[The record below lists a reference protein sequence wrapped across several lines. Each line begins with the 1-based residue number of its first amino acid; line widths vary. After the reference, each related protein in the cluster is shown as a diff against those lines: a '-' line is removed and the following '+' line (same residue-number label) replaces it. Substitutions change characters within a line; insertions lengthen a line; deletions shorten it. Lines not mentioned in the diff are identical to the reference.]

1 MSLVRLGVVT
11 VLAAAL
17 ATPAGGQVPRRPR
30 EQQVAALPRLMV
42 ANSYVTA
49 AADSAAAVQVGA
61 GMRDRMVK
69 IAEGDY
75 NVLTQEQMNEAL
87 KQYGYPANAILSPSL
102 AATLAKSVQAR
113 VLVSSSM
120 SKAGGAQYAV
130 QARLAGVNDEAGSV
144 ASVQQGGASLTDLG
158 GRVADQLQPAYKSL
172 TDAKACIDQRSA
184 RPDKAAD
191 AANKAL
197 KLYPGNGLAEF
208 CLGQIASPR
217 RTPKRRSSTSRPLP
231 RPIR

>member
-1 MSLVRLGVVT
+1 
-11 VLAAAL
+11 
-17 ATPAGGQVPRRPR
+17 
-30 EQQVAALPRLMV
+30 
-42 ANSYVTA
+42 
-49 AADSAAAVQVGA
+49 
-61 GMRDRMVK
+61 MRDRMAK

-172 TDAKACIDQRSA
+172 TDAKACIDQRSSCTQA
-184 RPDKAAD
+184 TASRSSAWGRSP
-191 AANKAL
+191 
-197 KLYPGNGLAEF
+197 
-208 CLGQIASPR
+208 SPR